1 MNEKNAIAT
10 IYQLIEQ
17 TNASGLFKKL
27 EHLDAARSAFETL
40 RRSVDEL
47 EKLRKQT
54 SKNSHTDESRTVAGG
69 GG

>member
-1 MNEKNAIAT
+1 MSVEKNALAAM
-10 IYQLIEQ
+10 YSLIEQ

-27 EHLDAARSAFETL
+27 EQLDAARAALDTL

-47 EKLRKQT
+47 EKFRKKPE
-54 SKNSHTDESRTVAGG
+54 KNNTDESRVNAGG